1 METFAKIDG
10 RQVAFT
16 LISPGAQATMEEVR
30 DKAIDEQLEQIRA
43 ICPEIAIIEV

>member
-1 METFAKIDG
+1 MDNCDKVE
-10 RQVAFT
+10 
-16 LISPGAQATMEEVR
+16 